1 MPVSLTSRIVSF
13 AVLLA
18 FIVVIGAL
26 FYKVMVGFLV
36 PIFLAA
42 VLAVVFRPF
51 HRMVRTKLGERDHL
65 AAGATT
71 ALILLT
77 VLLPLALV
85 LGTAAIQG
93 AVAIKHLNSN
103 SMNVALAKVRQNR
116 WFSLEMPYGEH
127 IQTIQRDVEE
137 LQRVLPELDFSR
149 LEDPSGIVAGLARRI
164 GVELQG
170 IEGMVGHQADLPG
183 AAARFSAFH
192 LALASLTPPFPPTL
206 EARPD
211 GKESL
216 VEVDM
221 LEIQSRGVAL
231 STRWQEL
238 KQHLLGGPIKTFAK
252 ELANPSREQVSQ
264 MTSSLIESIRPRL
277 LALTSTT
284 GGFLVR
290 MAVGIAI
297 LTVTLFFFLCD
308 GRSMME
314 SLMRLSPL
322 KDDYEQ
328 TLLLEFERT
337 SRAVV
342 LATLLSAVTQGV
354 LATLGYWAAGMP
366 SLVLLFLLT
375 TTCAMVPFV
384 GPALVWVP
392 VCLFLA
398 LVRQQV
404 PVALA
409 LAAWGTLV
417 VGSSDNVVKMA
428 VLHGQRQLHPLLA
441 LLSVLGGVQTLGP
454 IGILVGPMAVTML
467 QTLLQLLQRELHRM
481 DLQEKKQ
488 AKQQVSSR
496 SVSKLAQEM
505 LRRMNQDSSSPPSN
519 AADLGHRTVE
529 RNDPPEEDGIRPS

>member
-51 HRMVRTKLGERDHL
+51 HRIVRARLRNRDHL

-93 AVAIKHLNSN
+93 AVAVKHLNSN
-103 SMNVALAKVRQNR
+103 SMNVALAKIRQNR

-137 LQRVLPELDFSR
+137 LQRVLPELDLSR

-170 IEGMVGHQADLPG
+170 IEAMVRSQAD
-183 AAARFSAFH
+183 FSAFH

-206 EARPD
+206 EASLD
-211 GKESL
+211 GAESL

-231 STRWQEL
+231 SSRWQEL
-238 KQHLLGGPIKTFAK
+238 KQHLLGGPITTFAK
-252 ELANPSREQVSQ
+252 ELANPSREQLGQ
-264 MTSSLIESIRPRL
+264 MTSSLIESIRPQL

-284 GGFLVR
+284 GGFLIR
-290 MAVGIAI
+290 TAIGTAI

-328 TLLLEFERT
+328 ALLLEFERT

-342 LATLLSAVTQGV
+342 LATLLSAVTQGI
-354 LATLGYWAAGMP
+354 LATLGYWVAGMP

-496 SVSKLAQEM
+496 SVSKLAQEV
-505 LRRMNQDSSSPPSN
+505 LRRMNQDSGSPSSN
-519 AADLGHRTVE
+519 AADSGHRASD
-529 RNDPPEEDGIRPS
+529 RNDPPDEEGKNPS